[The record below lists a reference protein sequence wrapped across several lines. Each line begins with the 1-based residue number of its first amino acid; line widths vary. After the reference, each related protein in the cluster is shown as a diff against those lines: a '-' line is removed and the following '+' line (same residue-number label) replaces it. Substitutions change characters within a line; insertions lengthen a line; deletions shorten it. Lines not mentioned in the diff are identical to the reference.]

1 MLLLNSDSTFK
12 LWNLNDSELN
22 QIFEVNIYPIN
33 SIIKLQNGNLVSS
46 SKNPKFPIE
55 IWNIEIY
62 E

>member
-1 MLLLNSDSTFK
+1 MR
-12 LWNLNDSELN
+12 
-22 QIFEVNIYPIN
+22 IFPFMEQH
-33 SIIKLQNGNLVSS
+33 IKLQNGNLVSS